1 MLLMNTRINTIF
13 FFFVA
18 GLYACQVAAQAPAS
32 DTSPRSSL
40 ALEEV
45 LVVAQKRSESIQ
57 DVPLSISVINEDFI
71 EEWSIT
77 DLSSAVLYT
86 PNVKVADAGFFILP
100 RVRGFGVNQNNKAFE
115 PPAGVAIDGIPYTRL
130 EYFTSAL
137 FDLERMEVYR
147 GPQGTAFG
155 KNTTAGLIHLITRSP
170 TDELEGFIDYQY
182 GDFERRRLEAGVGGP
197 LIEGFLNFRVAAL
210 LDERDGFV
218 ENSAGVSLT
227 GAPDLGR
234 GTEREGYRLKLEFPD
249 LFGSMLKIGVDSTRV
264 ESTGAGLEL
273 FDVTDTFRAI
283 TLSYDPASDFT
294 RGNFVNTINDP
305 DFRKTELDIYN
316 LEWRY
321 GVGEW
326 GLVAQGGYAVLE
338 GSAALDVDSTP
349 APAIFARDGDRSPTK
364 TLELRL
370 ESPELPG
377 LFGLDNLFG
386 LELGSSNFLV
396 GAYTQNRRIE
406 GDGLVY
412 EFGAAYLDYF
422 FIDTIGSAG
431 SNLLPQTNSLLAQL
445 FPQLPISSGA
455 LRGLVAESVTQVFNQ
470 EADAKAIFLQ
480 SKWQFFPSWALEAG
494 IRFNDEVKTASFNQ
508 FYSSPEPNI
517 IMPILGIEEYQH
529 DLRRDESNIS
539 RRFALNFQP
548 SDDLG
553 IFLHVARGF
562 RGGGYNAF
570 SFRGSLDQLQYES
583 EEATDWGV
591 DIKSTWLDGRMRL
604 NLSLYRIDIDD
615 FQVLVGVANERG
627 FGVGSNKVENAAK
640 ARSQGLEGDM
650 TFAVTRWLT
659 LFATLGVNDSEYLD
673 FTNNQCFPDNR
684 NTDGDSDPRCDS
696 TGKPFELTPKYT
708 GTLLGMVTLPLTR
721 SGLALQFGGGLDY
734 QSEQFT
740 TTSLDDRYIQGD
752 VTRWRATVGIGNP
765 LQGWSFRLQGENLTD
780 EVATLR
786 QGQILKGSVVEGVEA
801 PRTVY
806 GTFRYTF

>member
-1 MLLMNTRINTIF
+1 MNTRINTIF

-321 GVGEW
+321 GIGEW

>member
-321 GVGEW
+321 GIGEW

>member
-1 MLLMNTRINTIF
+1 MNTRINTIF

-480 SKWQFFPSWALEAG
+480 SKWQFLPSWALEAG

>member
-1 MLLMNTRINTIF
+1 MNTRINTIF

>member
-1 MLLMNTRINTIF
+1 MNTRINTIF

-218 ENSAGVSLT
+218 ENSAGVSLS

-321 GVGEW
+321 GIGEW

-480 SKWQFFPSWALEAG
+480 SKWQFLPSWALEAG